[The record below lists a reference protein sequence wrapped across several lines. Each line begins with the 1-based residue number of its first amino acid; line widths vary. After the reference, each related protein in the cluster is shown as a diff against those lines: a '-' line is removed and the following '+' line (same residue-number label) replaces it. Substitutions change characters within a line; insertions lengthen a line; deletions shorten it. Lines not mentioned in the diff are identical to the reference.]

1 MRQLQV
7 TAPAKQKDAVEEI
20 LEEYSSDV
28 SSSKGE
34 KNDKKVAE
42 FTATVE
48 SDEIHDLT
56 TELKGIKEID
66 HGELSIRVL
75 QQESLI
81 QKGQE
86 TKGSTSTLSQ
96 EEIYSKAQQFAGFT
110 KPQWGLIGL
119 SSAIAAYGLILN
131 NVIVVVGAMMLAPML
146 SPFVSGAISIAV
158 GDKSLMVES
167 LRAGFES
174 IVIAILVSFIAV
186 LPMTVGSSATL
197 ELVVSPGLPSLLLSF
212 LVGSAAALTFATGL
226 RDQIAGV
233 AVAIALVPPLAS
245 VGIGLKMG
253 DFYLAFQA
261 ASVAFINVL
270 AVLISGFMC
279 FRLLGLKPSTY
290 YKQKEAEQIR
300 RVVPIALVILALI
313 AMPVSY
319 LSYQNYESY
328 TLKKSVETT
337 AQDFFGDSMVSME
350 FHDSTAK
357 IIVVGDHNE
366 TAFRERLPEGFSANV
381 IELQRVDSSG

>member
-7 TAPAKQKDAVEEI
+7 TAPTKQRRAVEEI
-20 LEEYSSDV
+20 LEDYSSDV
-28 SSSKGE
+28 SSSRAE
-34 KNDKKVAE
+34 KKNERVSE

-48 SDEIHDLT
+48 SDDIHELT
-56 TELKGIKEID
+56 KKLKGIKGIEQ
-66 HGELSIRVL
+66 GKLSIRVL

-86 TKGSTSTLSQ
+86 TRGSTSTLSQ
-96 EEIYSKAQQFAGFT
+96 EEIYSKAQQFGSFT
-110 KPQWGLIGL
+110 KPQWGLIAL
-119 SSAIAAYGLILN
+119 SSAIAAYGLILD

-146 SPFVSGAISIAV
+146 SPFVAGAISIAV
-158 GDKSLMVES
+158 GDKSLMIES

-174 IVIAILVSFIAV
+174 IVIAVAVSFIAV
-186 LPMTVGSSATL
+186 LPMTVGTSSTL
-197 ELVVSPGLPSLLLSF
+197 DLVVSPGLPTLLLSF

-245 VGIGLKMG
+245 VGIGLKMA
-253 DFYLAFQA
+253 DFYMVFQA

-270 AVLISGFMC
+270 AVLISGFLS

-290 YKQKEAEQIR
+290 YKQKEAEEIR
-300 RVVPIALVILALI
+300 RIVPIALVALALI

-328 TLKKSVETT
+328 TVQKEVEST
-337 AQDFFGDSMVSME
+337 AQEFFGNSLVDME
-350 FHDSTAK
+350 FDDSTAR
-357 IIVVGDHNE
+357 ILVVGDHNE
-366 TAFRERLPEGFSANV
+366 TAFYSQLPPGFTV
-381 IELQRVDSSG
+381 DLVKLQQVD